1 MSSEFELWRNN
12 IFPGFAASA
21 ARSCS
26 RSAIMAFSIQLRG
39 GAVIARGTDKI
50 RDYGYD
56 EHGNR
61 GYQRQ
66 FVDPAQVNYTG
77 RHGHLT

>member
-1 MSSEFELWRNN
+1 MQCDEQLRIISVSVR
-12 IFPGFAASA
+12 GYG
-21 ARSCS
+21 
-26 RSAIMAFSIQLRG
+26 AIMAFSIQLRG